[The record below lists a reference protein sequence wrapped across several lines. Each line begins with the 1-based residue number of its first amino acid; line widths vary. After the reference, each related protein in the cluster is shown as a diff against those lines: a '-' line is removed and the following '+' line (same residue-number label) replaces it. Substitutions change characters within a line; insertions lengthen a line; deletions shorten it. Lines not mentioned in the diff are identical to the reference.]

1 MNFKTLLL
9 TGLLSL
15 SALPA
20 SAQTVYDHGVTWSLY
35 GGWDFTQ
42 SNIICDVNG
51 NTLLTDTCRPKNRA
65 EREQSARIN
74 QMYQEAFDEVM
85 SNYNPM
91 SDPGCQGCTGPF
103 VPLDMSTVN
112 QGYSTTIESTGAGMP
127 TVSPRR

>member
-1 MNFKTLLL
+1 MNIKTLLL

-20 SAQTVYDHGVTWSLY
+20 SAQTVYDHGVTWSSY
-35 GGWDFTQ
+35 GGWNFTQ

-74 QMYQEAFDEVM
+74 QMRNDAYDEVM
-85 SNYNPM
+85 SDWSP
-91 SDPGCQGCTGPF
+91 SRVSGCQGCTGRS

-127 TVSPRR
+127 RVGR